1 MKPITLKPHNPQH
14 NLKIYRKLENDI
26 SSQPNSGSGE
36 LTPQEAAQRMVDLRK
51 SGVFPKA
58 GIYTDAQLLEH
69 FKNQ

>member
-1 MKPITLKPHNPQH
+1 MKPITLKPHNSRH
-14 NLKIYRKLENDI
+14 NFETYRQLENAI
-26 SSQPNSGSGE
+26 SSQPQSRSE
-36 LTPQEAAQRMVDLRK
+36 KLTPQEAAQRMVYLRQ